1 MIRWFITALLLLPL
15 AVGAADVAGVKVP
28 DTATVGGQELKLNG
42 AALRQRAFFKVYV
55 CALYLPARQATVA
68 QALAS
73 PGPKR
78 ISMAMLRDVTAA
90 QLIEALND
98 GIRQNNTPAE
108 VEKLK
113 PGIEALN
120 KIMTGIGQAKS
131 GDLVTLDFIPA
142 AGSQVTL
149 NGAAQGAPIP
159 GEDFYRA
166 LMKIWLGD
174 DPVDAGMKKALVGG
188 Y

>member
-1 MIRWFITALLLLPL
+1 MIRWLVALSLLLPL
-15 AVGAADVAGVKVP
+15 AGGAAEVASVKVP
-28 DTATVGGQELKLNG
+28 DTATVGGQQLVLNG

-55 CALYLPARQATVA
+55 CALYLTSRQTTAA
-68 QALAS
+68 QAIAS

-98 GIRQNNTPAE
+98 GIRQNHTAAE

-113 PGIEALN
+113 PSIEALN
-120 KIMTGIGQAKS
+120 RIMTGIGQAKT
-131 GDLVTLDFIPA
+131 GNLVTLDFVPG

-159 GEDFYRA
+159 GEEFYRA

-174 DPVDAGMKKALVGG
+174 DPVDAGMKKPLLGG
-188 Y
+188 